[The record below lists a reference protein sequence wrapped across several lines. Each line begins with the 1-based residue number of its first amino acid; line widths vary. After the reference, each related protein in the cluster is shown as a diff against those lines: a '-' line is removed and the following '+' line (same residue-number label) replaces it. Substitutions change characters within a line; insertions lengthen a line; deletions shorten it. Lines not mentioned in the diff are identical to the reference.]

1 MNVPLTPQV
10 EDLIRQKIESGRY
23 SDANEVVQE
32 ALRLLDARDR
42 LVRLRAAIAHADEQV
57 ARGEVE
63 TWTPD
68 FIDRLLQEAAEE
80 ERAGIPIC
88 DDVTP

>member
-1 MNVPLTPQV
+1 MNVHLTPEF
-10 EDLIRQKIESGRY
+10 EDLIQQMVEGGRY
-23 SDANEVVQE
+23 GDASEVVQE

-42 LVRLRAAIAHADEQV
+42 LERLRAAIAHADEQV
-57 ARGEVE
+57 ARGDVE
-63 TWTPD
+63 AWTPD
-68 FIDRLLQEAAEE
+68 FIDRLLREAAVE